1 MPALNF
7 PLPPA
12 IPMPLG
18 RSPISSNTK
27 TALERKKAAEEAARK
42 ETEIAEK
49 KHEKSEL
56 GKKITKTRN
65 KLANA
70 LTTHTQQKQNV
81 AITKR
86 NLANIANT
94 EDKTHLIKA
103 HTEAVGKKKDTEARI
118 NEHQKLLKDLQSG
131 GRRRRRRTRRKRRKT
146 KHRRRKRHTK
156 KRRHSRRK
164 RRPRRR

>member
-18 RSPISSNTK
+18 RSPVSSNTK

-42 ETEIAEK
+42 ETEIAEN
-49 KHEKSEL
+49 KHEKSEI

-70 LTTHTQQKQNV
+70 ITTHAQQKQNV
-81 AITKR
+81 AIAKR
-86 NLANIANT
+86 NVANVANT

-103 HTEAVGKKKDTEARI
+103 HADAVGSKE
-118 NEHQKLLKDLQSG
+118 G
-131 GRRRRRRTRRKRRKT
+131 Y
-146 KHRRRKRHTK
+146 
-156 KRRHSRRK
+156 
-164 RRPRRR
+164 